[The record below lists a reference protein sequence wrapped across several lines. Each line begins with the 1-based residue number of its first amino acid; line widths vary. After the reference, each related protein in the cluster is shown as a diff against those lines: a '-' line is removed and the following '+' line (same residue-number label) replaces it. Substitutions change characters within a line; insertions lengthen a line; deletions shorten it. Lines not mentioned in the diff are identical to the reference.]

1 MELRTITNEEFYKL
15 FENKTDV
22 FFIQIGA
29 NDGITADPIQK
40 IVKEKKWSGI
50 LFEPGKDA
58 FKDLL
63 KNYEGVDKLKFVN
76 SAVSNYNGKGKLFCG
91 TTTPH
96 FTLNKNKAIDMFD
109 VTPTEVEVDI
119 IHPKNIVLE
128 HNIKKIDLLQIDA
141 EGHDFTILQ
150 AFPYDIVK
158 PEIIRFEF
166 VNLNYD
172 GVEINNVSV
181 FLSQFG
187 YISYINRE
195 SGDIISILNKND
207 E

>member
-1 MELRTITNEEFYKL
+1 MEILSISDEQFYKL
-15 FENKTDV
+15 FDNKENV
-22 FFIQIGA
+22 LFVQIGA

-50 LFEPGKDA
+50 LFEPGFDA
-58 FKDLL
+58 FNDLL
-63 KNYEGVDKLKFVN
+63 KNYQGYEGLIFVN

-96 FTLNKNKAIDMFD
+96 FTLNHNKAVDMFD
-109 VTPTEVEVDI
+109 VVPTEVEVNI
-119 IHPKNIVLE
+119 IHPKNIVTE
-128 HNIKKIDLLQIDA
+128 YHIQKIDLLQIDV

-150 AFPYDIVK
+150 SFPFDMVK

-172 GVEINNVSV
+172 GVDINHVVS
-181 FLSQFG
+181 FLSEFN
-187 YISYINRE
+187 YTSYINRE
-195 SGDIISILNKND
+195 SGDIISILNK
-207 E
+207 

>member
-1 MELRTITNEEFYKL
+1 MEILPITNEEFYKL
-15 FENKTDV
+15 FDNKTDV
-22 FFIQIGA
+22 FFVQIGA

-40 IVKEKKWSGI
+40 IVKEKNWSGI

-63 KNYEGVDKLKFVN
+63 KNYEGYDNLKFIN
-76 SAVSNYNGKGKLFCG
+76 AAVSNYNGKGKLFCG

-96 FTLNKNKAIDMFD
+96 FTLNQNKAIDMFD
-109 VTPTEVEVDI
+109 VTPTEVEVDVV
-119 IHPKNIVLE
+119 HPKNIILE
-128 HNIKKIDLLQIDA
+128 NNITKIDLLQIDV

-150 AFPYDIVK
+150 AFPYDLVK

-172 GVEINNVSV
+172 GVGVNEVST
-181 FLSQFG
+181 FLSELN
-187 YISYINRE
+187 YTSYINRE
-195 SGDIISILNKND
+195 GGDIISILNK
-207 E
+207 